1 MGFRELDNIKGGY
14 DSGFDR
20 ILQDFYIPVLNEA
33 KVYKRIAGFFSSTSL
48 AIAARGITGLI
59 KNGGYMELI
68 VSPRLS
74 DEDIKAMEKA
84 AQDPEEIITS
94 VMLDEIENMET
105 FLQKKRVDALGW
117 LLAKGLLKIKVATVY
132 DDKGKM
138 LDYEKVEET
147 GLFHIKVGILE
158 DENGDIITFSGSI
171 NETARACL
179 KNILS
184 CSF

>member
-132 DDKGKM
+132 DDKVLRSVSQNKQII
-138 LDYEKVEET
+138 
-147 GLFHIKVGILE
+147 LFVTEDEYSVNVRDVFEPYANRKYKFELIGEDFVKVGVM
-158 DENGDIITFSGSI
+158 
-171 NETARACL
+171 
-179 KNILS
+179 
-184 CSF
+184 